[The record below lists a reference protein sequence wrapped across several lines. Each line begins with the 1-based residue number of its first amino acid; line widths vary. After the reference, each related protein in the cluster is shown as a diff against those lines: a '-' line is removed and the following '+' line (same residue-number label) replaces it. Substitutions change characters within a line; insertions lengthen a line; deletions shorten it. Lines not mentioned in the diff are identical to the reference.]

1 MKGAIGEGVAVR
13 RHLVGRDSALAQMR
27 QQFLAGDAA
36 AAFDLSDA
44 AAQGSLLGGI
54 VNDLENAQVPRE
66 FSPLVG
72 GPVFDLVE
80 NFGIAHGDTVPAGSG
95 GGKLVLSIARAKN
108 SGDERARRNQR
119 SVTLSRKKRVAPAG
133 TGPVR
138 GTQFAPGVV
147 VVSTVQMTSSAFGTV
162 G

>member
-1 MKGAIGEGVAVR
+1 
-13 RHLVGRDSALAQMR
+13 MR

-66 FSPLVG
+66 FSPLVRR
-72 GPVFDLVE
+72 PVFDFLK
-80 NFGIAHGDTVPAGSG
+80 NFGIAHGDTVSAGRG
-95 GGKLVLSIARAKN
+95 GGKFVLSIARGKN
-108 SGDERARRNQR
+108 PGDERACRDQR
-119 SVTLSRKKRVAPAG
+119 SVTLSRKKRFVPAG
-133 TGPVR
+133 TGPVS
-138 GTQFAPGVV
+138 GTQLEPRVA
-147 VVSTVQMTSSAFGTV
+147 VVSTVQMTSSALGTV